1 MGFTL
6 CTMACHPLG
15 EYQLGPA
22 TKCQLQ
28 CELKRELRV
37 VTSLFTPRW
46 ELANQSQPPSVSS
59 SVSYKCGYISG
70 WHNGLTSCT
79 MACRP
84 LGECQLSPATKCQL
98 KRKLRA
104 ATRPSQ
110 QCHPPGAARRIAQ
123 QSYYKLTGCV
133 TASRW
138 ARRRTVRKWEG

>member
-1 MGFTL
+1 MATSLFTLDSIMGFTL

-15 EYQLGPA
+15 ECQLRPA
-22 TKCQLQ
+22 TKCQL
-28 CELKRELRV
+28 KRELKGELRV
-37 VTSLFTPRW
+37 FIVG
-46 ELANQSQPPSVSS
+46 S
-59 SVSYKCGYISG
+59 SVSYKSGYISG

-84 LGECQLSPATKCQL
+84 LGECQLRPATKCQL
-98 KRKLRA
+98 KRELRA

-123 QSYYKLTGCV
+123 LSYYKLTGCA

-138 ARRRTVRKWEG
+138 ARGSTVRKWEG